1 MRPFVFVFFL
11 FALGTLQAQPGDK
24 IVLGNFDKLHSA
36 ILNEDRRIA
45 VYIPASATDLSYAKR
60 RYPVVYLLDGDTHF
74 YTVAGMIRQ
83 LSEANANT
91 EFPEMIVVAI
101 PNTNRT
107 RDLTPT
113 HVDKVSGMS
122 DREAAS
128 SGGGEKFLSFIEKE
142 LIPHID
148 SLYSTAPY
156 RLLIGHSLGGLTA
169 IHALINHP
177 GLFNAYLAIDPS
189 MSWDD
194 QALLRQARPAL
205 EKRKFE
211 KTSLFLAVANTMD
224 KGMDTATVSRDT
236 ARKTFHIRSILQLAA
251 SLKANPQNGLQVDW
265 KYYPDYGH
273 GAVPVVAEYDGLR
286 SIFGFYDLHFP
297 FPEFFDPSYKA
308 DTLIAAHFARISKRM
323 GYNFPPL
330 EHFINGLGYTFLNS
344 GQYDRAFYFFNMNIS
359 NYPGSA
365 NVYDSMGDL
374 YGAIGNKQKAIE
386 YYAKALAISNYPE
399 TRKKMERLQAGK

>member
-1 MRPFVFVFFL
+1 MRSFVFVFFF
-11 FALGTLQAQPGDK
+11 FALGRLHAQTGDK
-24 IVLGNFDKLHSA
+24 IVLGNFDKIHSS
-36 ILNEDRRIA
+36 ILNEDRRID

-60 RYPVVYLLDGDTHF
+60 HYPVVYLLDGDTHF

-83 LSEANANT
+83 LSEANANM

-122 DREAAS
+122 DREAAA

-148 SLYSTAPY
+148 SLYPTAPY
-156 RLLIGHSLGGLTA
+156 RLLIGHSLGSLTA

-224 KGMDTATVSRDT
+224 NGMDTARVRGDT

-251 SLKANPQNGLQVDW
+251 CLKANPQNGLQVDW

-297 FPEFFDPSYKA
+297 FADFFNPSYKA
-308 DTLIAAHFARISKRM
+308 DTMIAAHFARISKRM
-323 GYNFPPL
+323 GYNFTPL
-330 EHFINGLGYTFLNS
+330 EHFINGLGYTFLGA
-344 GQYDRAFYFFNMNIS
+344 GQYDRALYFFNMNVS

-374 YGAIGNKQKAIE
+374 YGVIGNKQKAIE
-386 YYAKALAISNYPE
+386 YYSKALAISNYPE
-399 TRKKMERLQAGK
+399 TRKKMEKLQAGK